1 MKKQETFKNMPRNKK
16 TWIYWTIRSR
26 KFFKKM

>member
-26 KFFKKM
+26 KFL